1 MPTGDT
7 FFLSFLAR
15 SYTLLIL
22 ILGLTCFFGFIAVA
36 FIILFVINC
45 IAKKYLNGDFTKI
58 PPDDDEYIDQ
68 PFIEIASDTEDTV
81 DQLNESKICLPAIG
95 TKNATLQL
103 AKSENFLNDLEVED
117 KQHIKPGKSLPI
129 ISKENS
135 DEKFHITA
143 GKSQTLLSRSR
154 GFFQASQEV
163 ADGKSKDTAFQ
174 NSFASNAILTA
185 TVQYYQSNKSLFIN
199 IEKIDG
205 LYLLEISR
213 PTEINFHVKLRPK
226 YKNPIRTKWKHIPC
240 DKLLLTFTIGPL
252 TEESLPRYN
261 LYIRLYGRNKKL
273 SRAKCHGECIISLNE
288 LLSEL
293 DMRKTFEKKILPKSG
308 NYMESD
314 GYLTDDNLI

>member
-1 MPTGDT
+1 M
-7 FFLSFLAR
+7 FLLSFLAR
-15 SYTLLIL
+15 FHTLLIL
-22 ILGLTCFFGFIAVA
+22 ILGLACFFGFIAVA
-36 FIILFVINC
+36 LIILFVINC
-45 IAKKYLNGDFTKI
+45 IATKYLNGDFAKK
-58 PPDDDEYIDQ
+58 PPDDDEYIDK
-68 PFIEIASDTEDTV
+68 PFIDTASDTEDAE
-81 DQLNESKICLPAIG
+81 DQLNESKIRLSAIG

-103 AKSENFLNDLEVED
+103 TKSENFLDDLEVED

-129 ISKENS
+129 RNKENL
-135 DEKFHITA
+135 DETFHITPS
-143 GKSQTLLSRSR
+143 KSQTLLSGSR
-154 GFFQASQEV
+154 GFTQASQEIG
-163 ADGKSKDTAFQ
+163 DGKSKDTAFQ
-174 NSFASNAILTA
+174 NSFASNAILTT

-205 LYLLEISR
+205 LYLSEVSR

-252 TEESLPRYN
+252 TEESLPRHN

-273 SRAKCHGECIISLNE
+273 SRAKCYGESILSLNE
-288 LLSEL
+288 LLSEQ